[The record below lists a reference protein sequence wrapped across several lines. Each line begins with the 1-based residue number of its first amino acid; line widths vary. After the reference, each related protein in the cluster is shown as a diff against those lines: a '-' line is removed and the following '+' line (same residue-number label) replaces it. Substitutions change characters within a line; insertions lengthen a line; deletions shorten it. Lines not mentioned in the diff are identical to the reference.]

1 MTSVNSISVDNLIVD
16 NQTLTALSDTS
27 LNFVS
32 NVGFN
37 FNTDKL
43 FIKHD
48 GNTLINTKKNKYINL
63 SLSSFRKIFT
73 ISNIIVIKAKI

>member
-1 MTSVNSISVDNLIVD
+1 MSSFFMTSVNSISVDNLIVD

-43 FIKHD
+43 FINMMEIH
-48 GNTLINTKKNKYINL
+48 
-63 SLSSFRKIFT
+63 
-73 ISNIIVIKAKI
+73 